1 MIQMIQP
8 IFRMKGVLRVKI
20 KLIQDAAAAECITH
34 AGTFHADEVFA
45 TVILG
50 KVFGSLSLC
59 RVNSVPAEVREGVIV
74 YDIGQGE
81 LDHHQR
87 GGNGTRDNGV
97 PYAASGLVWKRYGKK
112 LTESTCDSKL
122 VWDLIDCELIQGI
135 DAIDNGVLLQT
146 DRAEKCLN
154 VSDLIRMMNPLWNT
168 GESFDEAFYKAVSL
182 AETIFDRVY
191 ESAVSKAA
199 AKQKV
204 ELAVHNTAGNIMVL
218 EQYIPWQQFIF
229 DSADPK
235 AEEILFVVFPSAR
248 GGFNCQC
255 VPDVPGG
262 YGQRKAMP
270 KEWRGL
276 TGEELQ
282 KVTGVPDA
290 VFCHPA
296 GFIGGAE
303 TLEGAVEMAKRA
315 VE

>member
-1 MIQMIQP
+1 M
-8 IFRMKGVLRVKI
+8 KI
-20 KLIQDAAAAECITH
+20 KLIQDAAAAEYITH

-50 KVFGSLSLC
+50 KVFGSLTLC
-59 RVNSVPAEVREGVIV
+59 RANTVPAEVRKGVIV

-97 PYAASGLVWKRYGKK
+97 PYAASGLVWKRYGKM
-112 LTESTCDSKL
+112 LTERTCDSGL
-122 VWDLIDCELIQGI
+122 VWDLIDRELIQGI
-135 DAIDNGVLLQT
+135 DAIDNGMQLLT
-146 DRAEKCLN
+146 DHVAKCLN
-154 VSDLIRMMNPLWNT
+154 VSDLIRMMNPMWNS
-168 GESFDEAFYKAVSL
+168 GESFDEAFFKAVSL
-182 AETIFDRVY
+182 AEIIFDRVY
-191 ESAVSKAA
+191 ESAVSKAE
-199 AKQKV
+199 AKKKV
-204 ELAVHNTAGNIMVL
+204 EQSIHNTTGNIMML
-218 EQYIPWQQFIF
+218 DQYVPWQQFIF

-235 AEEILFVVFPSAR
+235 AKKILFVVFPSAR

-255 VPDVPGG
+255 VPDISGG

-270 KEWRGL
+270 EEWRGL
-276 TGEELQ
+276 MGKDLQ
-282 KVTGVPDA
+282 KVSGVPDA

-303 TLEGAVEMAKRA
+303 TLEGAVEMAERA